1 MKIKNNKSI
10 LRAVISFLVITVFWE
25 IFASG
30 FIPTFSQVVVT
41 FINLISHPGFNENIT
56 VSLYRL
62 FSGWALG
69 AFFGTLIGLAMGVN
83 YKVKEHIMPVVSAV
97 FPIPKIALLPLL
109 MVLFGLGETSKILT
123 IAIGAFFPSIITA
136 YSAVL
141 RTPAEYIEQ
150 GQSLGLTG
158 LQITRL
164 IIVPTNLPYLIQ
176 GCRTSTN
183 LSLTL
188 LVAAEMLGSQK
199 GLGNWILI
207 SGGNMLF
214 DQMLAGIICLSLLG
228 LFISFLIDF
237 THKLLCPWDTA
248 ITDRDKI
255 NVTNHFTSR

>member
-1 MKIKNNKSI
+1 MEIKNKTSF
-10 LRAVISFLVITVFWE
+10 LRAVISFVVIIALWE
-25 IFASG
+25 FFASG
-30 FIPTFSQVVVT
+30 FIPPFSRVFVT
-41 FINLISHPGFNENIT
+41 FFQLIVDPEFTENLT

-62 FSGWALG
+62 FSGWLLG
-69 AFFGTLIGLAMGVN
+69 ALFGTLIGLAMGVN
-83 YKVKEHIMPVVSAV
+83 YKIKEHVMPLVSAV

-141 RTPAEYIEQ
+141 RTPIEYIEQ

-158 LQITRL
+158 MQITRML
-164 IIVPTNLPYLIQ
+164 IFPTNLPYLIQ

-199 GLGNWILI
+199 GLGNWILV

-228 LFISFLIDF
+228 LMISFTIDV
-237 THKLLCPWDTA
+237 THRLLCPWDEA
-248 ITDRDKI
+248 ISNRDKI
-255 NVTNHFTSR
+255 NVTNHFTRR